1 MGELMHSTTVSYIV
15 LSIWILKN
23 GFFDSFH
30 NEFYEKLEEVL

>member
-1 MGELMHSTTVSYIV
+1 MGELIHSTTVSYIV